1 MTGFWLASKARG
13 AKTDKALNFLGLCKK
28 AGKLLTG
35 EDGVSGAARSGEAVL
50 IMTASDTAS
59 NTMKKA
65 LNLSEWNDTPHVQLP
80 WDKDTLG
87 ELLDKRVC
95 AILALTDM
103 GLATAF
109 AKKLSEQ
116 NPAYQQTADVLN
128 SRSNRKGRKKHD
140 EISHS

>member
-1 MTGFWLASKARG
+1 M
-13 AKTDKALNFLGLCKK
+13 DKALSFLGLCKK

-35 EDGVSGAARSGEAVL
+35 EDGVSGAVRAGEAVL

-59 NTMKKA
+59 NTTKKA
-65 LNLSEWNDTPHVQLP
+65 LNLSEWTHTPHVQLP

-95 AILALTDM
+95 AILALTDQ
-103 GLATAF
+103 GLAKAF

-116 NPAYQQTADVLN
+116 NPAYEQTAALL
-128 SRSNRKGRKKHD
+128 SGRSNRKGRKKYD